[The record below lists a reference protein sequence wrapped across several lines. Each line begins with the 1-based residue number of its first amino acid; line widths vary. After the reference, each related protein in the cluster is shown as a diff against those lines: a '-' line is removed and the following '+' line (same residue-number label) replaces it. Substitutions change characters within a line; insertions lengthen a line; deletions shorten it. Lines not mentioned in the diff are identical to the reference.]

1 MLLFMLM
8 FFIEIRVML
17 SFSPLAVEP
26 LGKEG
31 NMGFRE
37 KELQGIAG
45 QGIVGGRVLKL
56 RPLF

>member
-1 MLLFMLM
+1 M
-8 FFIEIRVML
+8 ML

-37 KELQGIAG
+37 KEPQGIAG

>member
-1 MLLFMLM
+1 
-8 FFIEIRVML
+8 ML

-37 KELQGIAG
+37 KELQGLGG
-45 QGIVGGRVLKL
+45 QGIVEVGC
-56 RPLF
+56 

>member
-1 MLLFMLM
+1 
-8 FFIEIRVML
+8 ML

-37 KELQGIAG
+37 KKPQGIEG
-45 QGIVGGRVLKL
+45 QGIVGGSIET
-56 RPLF
+56 